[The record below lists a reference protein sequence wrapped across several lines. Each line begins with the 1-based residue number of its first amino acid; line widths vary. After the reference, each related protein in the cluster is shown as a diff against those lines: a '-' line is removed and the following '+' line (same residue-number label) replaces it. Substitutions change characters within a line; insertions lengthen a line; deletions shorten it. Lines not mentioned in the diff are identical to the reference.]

1 MKVNIERLKQ
11 DFDNI
16 ARFGKLDNGGVTRLA
31 FTEEDLKARQYLL
44 DVMKSLNLKVSIDAF
59 GNIRGRREG
68 QFDLPP
74 VMIGSHLD
82 TVPNGGHYDG
92 IIGVIG
98 ALEVIRVLNENNIV
112 TKRPIEVINFSC
124 EESSRFRAGTLG
136 SKVMVG
142 KFTKDKLK
150 TSIDKD
156 GISLYDA
163 LKQAGY
169 DPDRLED
176 ARINNG
182 DIYAFMEMHIEQ
194 GPVLEQEKY
203 QIGIVTAIAAPT
215 RFKVLIEGRADHS
228 GNTPM
233 NMRKD
238 ALTGASALILGV
250 EQIAKSEAGERTV
263 GTVGYVYVEPGAMN
277 VVPGKVELG
286 IDIRDINSTD
296 KKVAVKKVI
305 DLIHKIQEQRNLE
318 IKYEILADEE
328 PVVLSNKIISCL
340 ENEAKKYGFSY
351 KLMPS
356 GAGHDAMYMTNVTNV
371 GMIFIPS
378 INGVSHN
385 IAEFSRMEDI
395 KMGTDLLLKA
405 TIKLAQEE
413 CE

>member
-1 MKVNIERLKQ
+1 MKVNKERLKQ

-31 FTEEDLKARQYLL
+31 FSEEDLKARQYLL

-92 IIGVIG
+92 VIGVIG

-203 QIGIVTAIAAPT
+203 QVGIVTAIAAPT

-305 DLIHKIQEQRNLE
+305 DLIHKIQKQRNLE

>member
-31 FTEEDLKARQYLL
+31 FSEEDLKARQYLI

-92 IIGVIG
+92 VIGVIG

-203 QIGIVTAIAAPT
+203 QVGIVTAIAAPT

>member
-31 FTEEDLKARQYLL
+31 FSEEDLKARQYLL

-92 IIGVIG
+92 VIGVIG

-203 QIGIVTAIAAPT
+203 QVGIVTAIAAPT

-305 DLIHKIQEQRNLE
+305 DLIHKIQKQRNLE